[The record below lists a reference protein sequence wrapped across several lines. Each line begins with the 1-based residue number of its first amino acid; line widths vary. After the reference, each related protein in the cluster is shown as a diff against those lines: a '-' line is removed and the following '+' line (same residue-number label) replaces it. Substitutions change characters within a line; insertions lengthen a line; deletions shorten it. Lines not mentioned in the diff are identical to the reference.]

1 MVLCFSNTPFTVLF
15 HSKIY
20 NQPHGQDVSQVIKI
34 LQNLSITFSPAF
46 GYCTLLTSGDS
57 AYFSFLPTYSI
68 HSYCFC
74 STKPVLQDNCSSST
88 SSMHSVQVLRLLQ
101 ITSIHQSF
109 CMIYCIGPSNAIY
122 ASFNPIV
129 LLSACSVLNQHA
141 TNAASAKIKRYQVSY
156 SWIASLYLFFMICNK
171 SLVFFLFL
179 KETLSIFYVLF

>member
-1 MVLCFSNTPFTVLF
+1 MVLKKLLFQQHSFHCPLSLKNLQSTPWSRCESSDQDP
-15 HSKIY
+15 SKSFNYFQSSVWLLHALDIW
-20 NQPHGQDVSQVIKI
+20 GQ
-34 LQNLSITFSPAF
+34 
-46 GYCTLLTSGDS
+46 CLL
-57 AYFSFLPTYSI
+57 SFLPTYSI

-129 LLSACSVLNQHA
+129 PPYLRAAFLTSMQPSVPAQ
-141 TNAASAKIKRYQVSY
+141 K
-156 SWIASLYLFFMICNK
+156 
-171 SLVFFLFL
+171 
-179 KETLSIFYVLF
+179 